1 VGRELERPVGRRI
14 PRYLSRAER
23 EHETLISARPYR
35 GGPVGVELS
44 NVPEGLRYTKD
55 HEWAKIE
62 GKRARIGITDFAQD
76 QLTDVVYVEL
86 PPAGKT
92 VKQGEPIGTVESV
105 KAVSEIFSPISGKV
119 VDVNKALVD
128 KPELVNK
135 DPYGEGWMVVLEPAE
150 PVQPGALMD
159 AAGYRKHIGD

>member
-1 VGRELERPVGRRI
+1 M
-14 PRYLSRAER
+14 
-23 EHETLISARPYR
+23 
-35 GGPVGVELS
+35 S

-55 HEWAKIE
+55 HEWAKLE

-86 PPAGKT
+86 PPIGKT

-105 KAVSEIFSPISGKV
+105 KAVSEIFAPISGTV

-135 DPYGEGWMVVLEPAE
+135 DPYGDGWMVVLDVTEPA
-150 PVQPGALMD
+150 QANALMD
-159 AAGYRKHIGD
+159 STGYRTHIGD

>member
-1 VGRELERPVGRRI
+1 
-14 PRYLSRAER
+14 
-23 EHETLISARPYR
+23 
-35 GGPVGVELS
+35 LS

-55 HEWAKIE
+55 HEWAKLE

-86 PPAGKT
+86 PPIGKA

-105 KAVSEIFSPISGKV
+105 KAVSEIFAPISGIV

-135 DPYGEGWMVVLEPAE
+135 YPYGDGWMVVLDVIEPA
-150 PVQPGALMD
+150 QANALMD
-159 AAGYRKHIGD
+159 STGYRTHIGD

>member
-1 VGRELERPVGRRI
+1 
-14 PRYLSRAER
+14 
-23 EHETLISARPYR
+23 
-35 GGPVGVELS
+35 LS

-55 HEWAKIE
+55 HEWAKLE

-86 PPAGKT
+86 PPIGKA

-105 KAVSEIFSPISGKV
+105 KAVSEIFAPISGIV

-135 DPYGEGWMVVLEPAE
+135 DPYGDGWMVVLDVTEPA
-150 PVQPGALMD
+150 QANALMD
-159 AAGYRKHIGD
+159 STGYRTHIGD

>member
-1 VGRELERPVGRRI
+1 M
-14 PRYLSRAER
+14 
-23 EHETLISARPYR
+23 
-35 GGPVGVELS
+35 S

-76 QLTDVVYVEL
+76 QLTDVVFVEL
-86 PPAGKT
+86 PPMGRT

-105 KAVSEIFSPISGKV
+105 KAVSEIFSPITGKV
-119 VDVNKALVD
+119 AEVNKALTE

-135 DPYGEGWMVVLEPAE
+135 DPYGEGWMVVVEAAEPA
-150 PVQPGALMD
+150 QATALMD
-159 AAGYRKHIGD
+159 AAAYRRHIGD

>member
-1 VGRELERPVGRRI
+1 M
-14 PRYLSRAER
+14 
-23 EHETLISARPYR
+23 
-35 GGPVGVELS
+35 S

-55 HEWAKIE
+55 HEWAKLE

-86 PPAGKT
+86 PPNGKAI
-92 VKQGEPIGTVESV
+92 KQGEPIGTVESV
-105 KAVSEIFSPISGKV
+105 KAVSEIFAPISGTV

-135 DPYGEGWMVVLEPAE
+135 DPYGEGWMVVLDVAEPAQ
-150 PVQPGALMD
+150 VNALMD
-159 AAGYRKHIGD
+159 PTAYRKHIGD